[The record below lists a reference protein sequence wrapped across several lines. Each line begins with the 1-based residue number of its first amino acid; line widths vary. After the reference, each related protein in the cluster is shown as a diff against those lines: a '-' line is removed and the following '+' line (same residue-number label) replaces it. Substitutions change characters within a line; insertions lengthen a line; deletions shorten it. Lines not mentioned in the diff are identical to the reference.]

1 MEGKLT
7 EHTVIL
13 QNKLKNTAA
22 VKMYKHLQNRM
33 LRNETVTLLTQKKHS
48 QRCYDR
54 FWKLLSLNRGCFR
67 DCAPAPSSGRA
78 AQWPA
83 CVPRPAACDEEVAA
97 KHTPRLRVHFS
108 LLS

>member
-33 LRNETVTLLTQKKHS
+33 LRNETVTLLTQKILS
-48 QRCYDR
+48 T
-54 FWKLLSLNRGCFR
+54 LL
-67 DCAPAPSSGRA
+67 
-78 AQWPA
+78 
-83 CVPRPAACDEEVAA
+83 
-97 KHTPRLRVHFS
+97 
-108 LLS
+108 

>member
-33 LRNETVTLLTQKKHS
+33 LRNETVTLLRQKK
-48 QRCYDR
+48 
-54 FWKLLSLNRGCFR
+54 KILSTML
-67 DCAPAPSSGRA
+67 
-78 AQWPA
+78 
-83 CVPRPAACDEEVAA
+83 
-97 KHTPRLRVHFS
+97 
-108 LLS
+108 